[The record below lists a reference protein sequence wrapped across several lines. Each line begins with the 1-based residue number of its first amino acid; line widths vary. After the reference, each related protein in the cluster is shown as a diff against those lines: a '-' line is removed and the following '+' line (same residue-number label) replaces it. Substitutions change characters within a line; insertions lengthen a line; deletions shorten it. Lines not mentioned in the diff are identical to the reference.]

1 MSAKSKWC
9 KYKKSKVQTWGPNGV
24 GCGVQMGQVQT
35 GLLYNNSCTCDV
47 SKCKVSKNN
56 CKSPKS
62 KHGSKMGG
70 VWGPNRAMSKG
81 GYFTLTS
88 IYNKS
93 IVPSM

>member
-35 GLLYNNSCTCDV
+35 GLLYNNNCTCDV

-62 KHGSKMGG
+62 KHGVQNGWGVGSKQGNVQRG
-70 VWGPNRAMSKG
+70 LLYPNK
-81 GYFTLTS
+81 Y
-88 IYNKS
+88 I
-93 IVPSM
+93 